1 MCELMNFVIPAIGV
15 GSLVALLFAN
25 SASGKASKPT
35 KNSQRVDVDLLL
47 KSSSINRSVSKSKGI
62 PKTSASIRVRN
73 ANIVL
78 DEFQSAGVPFG
89 IGLAALVNAN
99 YESRLTAALGDAKSG
114 NPHSFGLFQL
124 NIYGAGRGMTAEQ
137 MLDPKTNTRRII
149 EDYKKNG
156 KPLDDAYTAGAS
168 VATLAG
174 LFGKYIERPSDREGA
189 LTKRA
194 NYARELFPSVADNA
208 GKELYR

>member
-1 MCELMNFVIPAIGV
+1 MNFIIPAIGI
-15 GSLVALLFAN
+15 GGLVALLFAN

-35 KNSQRVDVDLLL
+35 KNAQRVDVDSLL

-89 IGLAALVNAN
+89 IALSALVNAN
-99 YESRLTAALGDAKSG
+99 YESRLTAALGDSKSG
-114 NPHSFGLFQL
+114 TPHSFGLFQL

-137 MLDPKTNTRRII
+137 MLDPKTNTIRII

-194 NYARELFPSVADNA
+194 NYARELFPSIANNA
-208 GKELYR
+208 GEELYR